1 MRAIR
6 QRCAKFDNDGD
17 AMIYVDHAVTDYQTI
32 SELLKKTSYKI
43 VLAGLSAIALLAVAT
58 RRRRRPLAHYG
69 DLRGPSRIRAL
80 RGGSVL
86 NRTDVHVSLSGQT
99 LEEALARNA
108 LGCSRVVN
116 VGDAHD
122 AAMSTLMDLA
132 ANDSIGHFVNTD
144 EDKDRLAKCARF
156 VTSPTN
162 AMSATSSRRQG
173 TQPGHQPPTMAHPQ
187 VHVAGRRAATGLKG
201 LVRGRGAGR
210 NRQS

>member
-1 MRAIR
+1 MRSIR

-17 AMIYVDHAVTDYQTI
+17 AMIYVDHAMTDYQTI
-32 SELLKKTSYKI
+32 SWMDIQKLLKQACYNTA
-43 VLAGLSAIALLAVAT
+43 LAGLSAIALLAVAA

-144 EDKDRLAKCARF
+144 KDKDRLAKCARF

-187 VHVAGRRAATGLKG
+187 VHAAGRRAAT
-201 LVRGRGAGR
+201 
-210 NRQS
+210 